1 MIVSIALLGAA
12 FGALFSGNL
21 SDKIGRKKVIIIADL
36 VFAAGSIIMAVAPS
50 IGWLI
55 MGRFIIGVGVG
66 FAS

>member
-12 FGALFSGNL
+12 IGALLSGNL

>member
-21 SDKIGRKKVIIIADL
+21 SDKIGRKKVIVIADL
-36 VFAAGSIIMAVAPS
+36 VFAAGSVIMAVAPS
-50 IGWLI
+50 ISWLI